1 MIRIINNLLNKDL
14 TNLSFKERQLITDYF
29 RLQVNQEF
37 SHFKEIFLKKD
48 KEEIFNSA
56 YVIDSYDN
64 IRILLNDLSFFNIVK
79 LLKNVKE
86 NYIDY
91 MYELEVNKGVF
102 DYYDDIEKNIE
113 KNIPNIPINK
123 KTNVA

>member
-48 KEEIFNSA
+48 KE
-56 YVIDSYDN
+56 
-64 IRILLNDLSFFNIVK
+64 
-79 LLKNVKE
+79 
-86 NYIDY
+86 
-91 MYELEVNKGVF
+91 
-102 DYYDDIEKNIE
+102 
-113 KNIPNIPINK
+113 
-123 KTNVA
+123 